1 MHQPFI
7 HRVAQGLAYRFLV
20 FRIRRDRSL
29 DLLVDHGDDHVVF
42 WPISR
47 RATRAARASLAPYPR
62 KWGGYAVPRSEW
74 KGVYDALHHGPCPI
88 IGAVTPFG
96 LVIDTP

>member
-1 MHQPFI
+1 MSTTFV

-29 DLLVDHGDDHVVF
+29 DILVDHGEDHVVF

-47 RATRAARASLAPYPR
+47 RAAKAARVSLADYPR
-62 KWGGYAVPRSEW
+62 KWGGSAVPSSEW
-74 KGVYDALHHGPCPI
+74 KEVYDAPHHGPCLN
-88 IGAVTPFG
+88 IGAVIPFG